1 MNDKDIL
8 SEDER
13 RALKSMALYWKEVRS
28 RDDQTPLYGEV
39 VQVTDI
45 LGMRILDIV
54 EEYIEATEPTNEGE

>member
-8 SEDER
+8 TEDER

-28 RDDQTPLYGEV
+28 RDDQTPLYREV